1 MMMKKYVLDSYA
13 LIVYF
18 RKQNGWETVRDLLFE
33 AFQSGQRLQLTSIN
47 WGEVYYT
54 RLKTGYEEKAEEAI
68 HAIKNMPIDVVEET
82 DTRLAKQAG
91 KYKTLG
97 GIAYADCFAAALTK
111 KENATLVTGDKEF
124 KPLEKEIKILW
135 I

>member
-1 MMMKKYVLDSYA
+1 MKKYVLDSYA

-18 RKQNGWETVRDLLFE
+18 RKQKGWEMVRDLLFE
-33 AFQSGQRLQLTSIN
+33 AFQSEQKMFLTSIN

-54 RLKTGYEEKAEEAI
+54 RLKTGDEEKAEEAVR
-68 HAIKNMPIDVVEET
+68 AIKNMPIDVVEEI

-91 KYKTLG
+91 KYKALG
-97 GIAYADCFAAALTK
+97 GIAYADCFAAALAK

-124 KPLEKEIKILW
+124 TQLEKEIKILW

>member
-1 MMMKKYVLDSYA
+1 MKKYVLDSYA

-18 RKQNGWETVRDLLFE
+18 RKQKGWETVRDLLFE
-33 AFQSGQRLQLTSIN
+33 AFQSNQKMFLSSIN

-54 RLKTGYEEKAEEAI
+54 RLKTGDEEKAEEAI
-68 HAIKNMPIDVVEET
+68 RAIKNMPIEIVEDI
-82 DTRLAKQAG
+82 DTRLVKQAG
-91 KYKTLG
+91 KYKALG
-97 GIAYADCFAAALTK
+97 GISYTDCFAAALAK

-124 KPLEKEIKILW
+124 QRLEKEIKILW

>member
-1 MMMKKYVLDSYA
+1 MMKKYVLDSYA

-18 RKQNGWETVRDLLFE
+18 RKQNGWETFRDLLFE
-33 AFQSGQRLQLTSIN
+33 AFQSGQLFQLTSIN

-54 RLKTGYEEKAEEAI
+54 RLKTGDEEKAEEAI
-68 HAIKNMPIDVVEET
+68 NAIKNMPIDVVEET

>member
-1 MMMKKYVLDSYA
+1 MKEYVLDSYA

-18 RKQNGWETVRDLLFE
+18 RKQKGWETVRDLLFE
-33 AFQSGQRLQLTSIN
+33 AFQSNQKMFLSSIN

-54 RLKTGYEEKAEEAI
+54 RLKTGDEEKAEEAI
-68 HAIKNMPIDVVEET
+68 RAIKNMPIEIVEEI

-91 KYKTLG
+91 KYKAHG
-97 GIAYADCFAAALTK
+97 GISYADCFAAALAK

-124 KPLEKEIKILW
+124 QRLQKEIKILW